1 LDLEICP
8 YFNYEELSLYFV
20 DFSKVQLGMQNE
32 SDQVGFTADITDN
45 YAILDSGTSFSY
57 IPTSVI
63 G

>member
-1 LDLEICP
+1 
-8 YFNYEELSLYFV
+8 LYFV